1 MADESSEAQDPQS
14 HPDAPHGT
22 DVAQLQAELD
32 EARSRALRLMAD
44 FQNYQRRAHQN
55 EAQAKREGV
64 ASAVA
69 AVVPVLDHFDNALCM
84 DTCAGSAEQVMQG
97 VRVIRDEMLKALGQL
112 GVTLISPRANDDFE
126 PGKHEAVM
134 QRPSEGVEP
143 GRIVQTF
150 QAGYLLGSERV
161 LRPAKVVV
169 APTGA

>member
-1 MADESSEAQDPQS
+1 MPENTFDTPDPQS
-14 HPDAPHGT
+14 HPEAPVNA
-22 DVAQLQAELD
+22 DIVSIQAELD

-55 EAQAKREGV
+55 EAQARREGV
-64 ASAVA
+64 AAAVA

-84 DTCAGSAEQVMQG
+84 DSSAGSAEQVMQG
-97 VRVIRDEMLKALGQL
+97 VRVIREEMLKALGQL

-150 QAGYLLGSERV
+150 QAGYQLGPERI

-169 APTGA
+169 APTGG